1 MVNDGLSLL
10 VYFVIF
16 SVDYVYSEDFKT
28 GTNHTFRPSI
38 QGPIERID
46 WRYNG
51 NLVVDWDSGSDPTWF
66 RLKERASL
74 DIKTG
79 DLTLQLKKE
88 DSGLFK
94 GQFQVNGILHYFE
107 RTITVIDPVPK
118 PKVTCE
124 QNGVNIT
131 LRCSVDPSVQAEF
144 TWSGPNGLSQ
154 SGNSLHITKESE
166 ERVYFCT
173 AKNKV
178 SNSET
183 EFSLKSCPPQA
194 EDDEKDAFPIGAI
207 VGVLIVL
214 VLIGL
219 VFVGVF
225 WKKIKVYLP
234 AGFPGGTAGR
244 RK

>member
-10 VYFVIF
+10 VYFIIF
-16 SVDYVYSEDFKT
+16 SVDYVYSEDIKA

-38 QGPIERID
+38 RGTIESID

-51 NLVVDWDSGSDPTWF
+51 NLVVDWDSGNEPSWYRF
-66 RLKERASL
+66 KERASL

-94 GQFQVNGILHYFE
+94 GQFQVDGVLHYSE

-124 QNGVNIT
+124 QNDVNIT
-131 LRCSVDPSVQAEF
+131 LLCSVDPSVQAEF

-154 SGNSLHITKESE
+154 SGNSLHITKENDD

-178 SNSET
+178 SYSET
-183 EFSLKSCPPQA
+183 EFSLKMCHQK
-194 EDDEKDAFPIGAI
+194 DGGQDAFPIGVI
-207 VGVLIVL
+207 VGVLVVL

-219 VFVGVF
+219 VLAGVF
-225 WKKIKVYLP
+225 WNKIKVYMP
-234 AGFPGGTAGR
+234 AGCPGGTAGQ